1 MVIVFGTGFAHN
13 KEAREEKFE
22 MENHRFR
29 SFTNLS
35 VLSFEKYISREGD
48 AMSDEKKI
56 KLMLVD
62 DEEDFLNSLA
72 KRLGK
77 RDFDIATATEGKL
90 AIKLAKK
97 EKFDVAI
104 LDMKMPGMD
113 GMELLQILKKKH
125 KFLEIIILTGYGGI
139 DSAVE
144 ATKLG
149 AYSYLEKPYDFE
161 KLLDVLKNAYETRL
175 RKKFEHDKKRM
186 EDLEMLSMGSSPLG
200 ILRSLRQLD
209 DDKK

>member
-1 MVIVFGTGFAHN
+1 
-13 KEAREEKFE
+13 
-22 MENHRFR
+22 
-29 SFTNLS
+29 
-35 VLSFEKYISREGD
+35 
-48 AMSDEKKI
+48 MSDKTKKI
-56 KLMLVD
+56 KLLLVD
-62 DEEDFLNSLA
+62 DEADFLNSLA

-90 AIKLAKK
+90 AIKAAKK
-97 EKFDVAI
+97 GEFDVAI

-113 GMELLQILKKKH
+113 GMELLKILKKKH

-149 AYSYLEKPYDFE
+149 AHSYLEKPYDFE
-161 KLLDVLKNAYETRL
+161 KLLDVLKEAYESRL

-186 EDLEMLSMGSSPLG
+186 EELQTLSMGNSPLG
-200 ILRSLRQLD
+200 ILRSLMRLD
-209 DDKK
+209 DDDRK

>member
-1 MVIVFGTGFAHN
+1 
-13 KEAREEKFE
+13 
-22 MENHRFR
+22 
-29 SFTNLS
+29 
-35 VLSFEKYISREGD
+35 
-48 AMSDEKKI
+48 
-56 KLMLVD
+56 
-62 DEEDFLNSLA
+62 
-72 KRLGK
+72 
-77 RDFDIATATEGKL
+77 
-90 AIKLAKK
+90 
-97 EKFDVAI
+97 
-104 LDMKMPGMD
+104 
-113 GMELLQILKKKH
+113 LKKKH

-161 KLLDVLKNAYETRL
+161 KLLEVLKNAYETRL

-186 EDLEMLSMGSSPLG
+186 EELEMLSMGSSPLG

>member
-1 MVIVFGTGFAHN
+1 
-13 KEAREEKFE
+13 
-22 MENHRFR
+22 
-29 SFTNLS
+29 
-35 VLSFEKYISREGD
+35 
-48 AMSDEKKI
+48 MSDEKKTI

-77 RDFDIATATEGKL
+77 RDFDITTATEGKS

-97 EKFDVAI
+97 GKFDVAI

-161 KLLDVLKNAYETRL
+161 KLLEVLKNAYETRL

-186 EDLEMLSMGSSPLG
+186 EEIEMLSMGSSPMG
-200 ILRSLRQLD
+200 ILKSLIRLD
-209 DDKK
+209 DDRK

>member
-1 MVIVFGTGFAHN
+1 
-13 KEAREEKFE
+13 
-22 MENHRFR
+22 
-29 SFTNLS
+29 
-35 VLSFEKYISREGD
+35 
-48 AMSDEKKI
+48 MSDENKKI

-77 RDFDIATATEGKL
+77 RDFDITTATEGNT
-90 AIKLAKK
+90 AIKAAKK
-97 EKFDVAI
+97 KEFDVAI

-113 GMELLQILKKKH
+113 GMELLRILKKKH
-125 KFLEIIILTGYGGI
+125 KFLEVVILTGYGGI

-149 AYSYLEKPYDFE
+149 AHSYLEKPYDFE
-161 KLLDVLKNAYETRL
+161 KLLEVLKKAYETRL

-186 EDLEMLSMGSSPLG
+186 EEIEMLSMGSSPMG
-200 ILRSLRQLD
+200 ILKSLIHLD
-209 DDKK
+209 DDRK

>member
-1 MVIVFGTGFAHN
+1 
-13 KEAREEKFE
+13 

-161 KLLDVLKNAYETRL
+161 KLLEVLKNAYETRL

-186 EDLEMLSMGSSPLG
+186 EELEMLSMGSSPLG